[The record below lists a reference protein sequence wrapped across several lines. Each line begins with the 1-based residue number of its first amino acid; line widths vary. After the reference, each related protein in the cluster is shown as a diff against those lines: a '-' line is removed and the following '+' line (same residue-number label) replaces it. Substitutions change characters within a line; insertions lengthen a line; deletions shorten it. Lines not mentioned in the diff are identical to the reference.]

1 MPHQTSIIEGKN
13 SNFRNSSQLLER
25 KGSDQE
31 IPNDLQ
37 ELWGEAWPVCSWASN
52 RDILLL
58 PCLPFHC
65 RSCKKENKAT
75 PWRLFWSKSFG
86 TTRKKEVFFL
96 SSYYLIAI
104 TVAATKV
111 PMHTSWVST
120 TYKARPCARRS
131 VPSSLCVLILRR
143 EEGEKGKGTFGL
155 GDPRKVFWEVAGHS
169 SHKGSGSVV
178 ISTSHF

>member
-75 PWRLFWSKSFG
+75 PWRLFWSKSFD
-86 TTRKKEVFFL
+86 TTREKRGLLSQLILSHCHHCNNNKGSHAHFL
-96 SSYYLIAI
+96 SVYYVQSKALCSEVCALKP
-104 TVAATKV
+104 VCFD
-111 PMHTSWVST
+111 TS
-120 TYKARPCARRS
+120 AGGR
-131 VPSSLCVLILRR
+131 
-143 EEGEKGKGTFGL
+143 EKGKGTFGL

-169 SHKGSGSVV
+169 SHNGSASVV
-178 ISTSHF
+178 ISTSRF